1 MSFTSAPIPSEGPL
15 AWHEQFKVQSIW
27 MPVLFCCVETPV
39 LYNEVELVGAAI
51 AVDMVNRERFIAV
64 NSELPHERRDDLVVA
79 MLHERWIVFLI
90 WGDENRMTGSL
101 LSSRNICNTFG
112 LQ

>member
-1 MSFTSAPIPSEGPL
+1 MAREAQGPVHL
-15 AWHEQFKVQSIW
+15 DAGLVLLRRDP
-27 MPVLFCCVETPV
+27 PVLCSEI
-39 LYNEVELVGAAI
+39 ELVGAAI
-51 AVDMVNRERFIAV
+51 AVDMRNCERFITV

-90 WGDENRMTGSL
+90 WGDENRMTGSW

>member
-1 MSFTSAPIPSEGPL
+1 
-15 AWHEQFKVQSIW
+15 
-27 MPVLFCCVETPV
+27 MPVLFCCVETCRYL
-39 LYNEVELVGAAI
+39 LYSEVELVGAAI
-51 AVDMVNRERFIAV
+51 AVDMVNRERFITV

-90 WGDENRMTGSL
+90 WGTIAASNRMTGSW

>member
-1 MSFTSAPIPSEGPL
+1 MAQAVQGPVHL
-15 AWHEQFKVQSIW
+15 DAGLVLLRRDP
-27 MPVLFCCVETPV
+27 PVLCSEI
-39 LYNEVELVGAAI
+39 ELVGAAI
-51 AVDMVNRERFIAV
+51 AVDMRNRERFITV

-90 WGDENRMTGSL
+90 WGDENRMTGSW